1 MSGDYVARLD
11 ADGLVNIAGFA
22 PSQVRPLYL
31 LPEEEHLR
39 PDVRAALDD
48 GCSVAQVMARVGC
61 TEDLV
66 RSVKVERDHLA
77 KPPEKPKGPQAP
89 WLVGW

>member
-22 PSQVRPLYL
+22 PSQVRPLYP

-39 PDVRAALDD
+39 PAAHEALDD
-48 GCSVAQVMARVGC
+48 GLSIAQVMRRVGC

-66 RSVKVERDHLA
+66 RSVKVERDRHA
-77 KPPEKPKGPQAP
+77 APPPRPARSLR
-89 WLVGW
+89 WL